1 MEGEMKGGGTER
13 MCRALNYLYKK
24 ITSEQFQGESVR
36 WYTHTQTQ
44 AHTGTRTHRNRIHFT
59 TLLFCLFCQQSSL
72 KASQWFN
79 YGC

>member
-44 AHTGTRTHRNRIHFT
+44 AHAHTEIGYTSRHCCSVCSVN
-59 TLLFCLFCQQSSL
+59 
-72 KASQWFN
+72 N
-79 YGC
+79 PP

>member
-44 AHTGTRTHRNRIHFT
+44 AHTSTRTD
-59 TLLFCLFCQQSSL
+59 TLHDIVVLSTILPKSISVV
-72 KASQWFN
+72 
-79 YGC
+79 